1 MLNIL
6 ATLGN
11 ANQNHKETV
20 SHIHWDNYNKKD
32 NISVDDDVKLEPLW
46 WRRGKESTCQC
57 KRRGFDPWVRTIPW
71 SRK

>member
-20 SHIHWDNYNKKD
+20 SHIHWDNYNKKTD
-32 NISVDDDVKLEPLW
+32 NNKYWRGCEEIGTPIHCW
-46 WRRGKESTCQC
+46 WKYKTVQLL
-57 KRRGFDPWVRTIPW
+57 
-71 SRK
+71 

>member
-32 NISVDDDVKLEPLW
+32 
-46 WRRGKESTCQC
+46 RQ
-57 KRRGFDPWVRTIPW
+57 
-71 SRK
+71 